1 VPPPEAVA
9 DRGGRAAEARVL
21 RLERVPQLV
30 GMSVAARLLGAELS
44 RQLAMD
50 ARAALDAAALREQL
64 GCDEAT
70 AKVVAASLAAWI
82 LDRARGL
89 AARCEARAEEW
100 IGQAHRVEGRAEV
113 LEELLDRA
121 ASLPRPGAAQAAE

>member
-1 VPPPEAVA
+1 
-9 DRGGRAAEARVL
+9 
-21 RLERVPQLV
+21 
-30 GMSVAARLLGAELS
+30 
-44 RQLAMD
+44 MD
-50 ARAALDAAALREQL
+50 ARVALDAAALREQL

-70 AKVVAASLAAWI
+70 AKVVAAALAAWI
-82 LDRARGL
+82 LDRAREI

-121 ASLPRPGAAQAAE
+121 ASLTTPGAAPAAE

>member
-1 VPPPEAVA
+1 
-9 DRGGRAAEARVL
+9 VL

-50 ARAALDAAALREQL
+50 ARAALDAAALQEQL
-64 GCDEAT
+64 GCDEPT
-70 AKVVAASLAAWI
+70 AKVVAASLAAWV
-82 LDRARGL
+82 LDRARGI
-89 AARCEARAEEW
+89 AGRCEARAEEW

-121 ASLPRPGAAQAAE
+121 ASLTTPGATPAAE